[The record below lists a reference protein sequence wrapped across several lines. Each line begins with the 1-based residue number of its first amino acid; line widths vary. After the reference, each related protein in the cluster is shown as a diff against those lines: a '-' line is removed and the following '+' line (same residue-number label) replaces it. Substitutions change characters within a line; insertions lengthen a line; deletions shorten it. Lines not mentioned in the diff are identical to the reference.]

1 MTTFKI
7 TTEEAAANMATVL
20 KSLIS
25 TGFPVEDEFGR
36 EHHAISRVQQN
47 RAHEALA
54 AYNLTVKGRSIGE

>member
-25 TGFPVEDEFGR
+25 SGFPVEDEYGY
-36 EHHAISRVQQN
+36 EHHAISRNQQN

-54 AYNLTVKGRSIGE
+54 AYNLTVKGSL